1 MAITARTAV
10 YSGSPKTVEKSV
22 TWDQTTQTAITIS
35 AYEEINDLTC
45 DFILEGHGYH
55 GKNYM
60 EVTWNSG
67 VVKYYFIE
75 SRTGMPGDMTKVRG
89 VCDVLSTY
97 KTSIQGA
104 EAVIN
109 RTSYST
115 VDTYVD
121 PMLRDNKVTTTSRT
135 VVSSEVL
142 QENIIGNQEYFYV
155 GIIQNA
161 ASIGTMQ
168 S

>member
-10 YSGSPKTVEKSV
+10 YSGSPKTVDKEV
-22 TWDQTTQTAITIS
+22 TWDQAADAAIPIS
-35 AYEEINDLTC
+35 AFEEIDDLTC
-45 DFILEGHGYH
+45 DFILNGHGYH

-60 EVTWNSG
+60 EVSWDN

-75 SRTGMPGDMTKVRG
+75 SRSGMSGDRTKVRG

-115 VDTYVD
+115 VDAYVD

-142 QENIIGNQEYFYV
+142 QEDIIGDQEYFYV

-161 ASIGTMQ
+161 ASTGTMQ
-168 S
+168 T

>member
-10 YSGSPKTVEKSV
+10 YSGSPKKVDKSV
-22 TWDQTTQTAITIS
+22 EWDQAANAPINIS
-35 AYEEINDLTC
+35 AFEEIDDLTC
-45 DFILEGHGYH
+45 DFILDGHGYH
-55 GKNYM
+55 GKNYL
-60 EVTWNSG
+60 EVSWDN

-75 SRTGMPGDMTKVRG
+75 SRTGMSGDRTKVRG

-142 QENIIGNQEYFYV
+142 QENIIGDQEYFYV

-168 S
+168 T

>member
-1 MAITARTAV
+1 MAISARTAV
-10 YSGSPKTVEKSV
+10 YSGSPKTVDKSV
-22 TWDQTTQTAITIS
+22 EWDQAADAAIPIS
-35 AYEEINDLTC
+35 AFEEIDDLTC
-45 DFILEGHGYH
+45 DFILNGHGYH

-60 EVTWNSG
+60 EVSWDN

-75 SRTGMPGDMTKVRG
+75 SRTGMSGDRTKVRG

-142 QENIIGNQEYFYV
+142 QENIIGDQEYFYV

-161 ASIGTMQ
+161 ASVGTMQ
-168 S
+168 